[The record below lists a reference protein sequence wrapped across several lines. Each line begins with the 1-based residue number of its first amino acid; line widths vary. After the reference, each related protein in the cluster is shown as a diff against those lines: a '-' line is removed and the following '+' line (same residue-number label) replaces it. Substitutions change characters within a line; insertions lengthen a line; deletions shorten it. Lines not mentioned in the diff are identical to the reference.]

1 MGSGSYSAD
10 SLEFM
15 LKIKLFWHL
24 KWQLLLLCRFSR
36 VWLFVTLWTV
46 ACQAPLSMEF
56 SRQDYWSRLP
66 FPTPGDLP
74 NPGIEH
80 TSLASLHWQEDSL
93 PLCHLG

>member
-46 ACQAPLSMEF
+46 ACQAPLPMEF
-56 SRQDYWSRLP
+56 SRPEYWSGFRRLL
-66 FPTPGDLP
+66 FRT
-74 NPGIEH
+74 I
-80 TSLASLHWQEDSL
+80 T
-93 PLCHLG
+93 LGVKAIATGEKNSAQQ